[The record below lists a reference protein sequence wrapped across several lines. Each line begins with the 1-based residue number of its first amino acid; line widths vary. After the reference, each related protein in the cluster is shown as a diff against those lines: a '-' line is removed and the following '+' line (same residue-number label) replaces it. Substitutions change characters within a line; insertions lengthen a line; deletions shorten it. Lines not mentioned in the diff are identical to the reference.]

1 MGDDTWK
8 LVLGRSATRNQRQ
21 TANQRLLAQEVL
33 QMLLGSQRPIR
44 SNGRQG
50 TKEWTCVQ
58 CKCPNFLSRT
68 FCRHCSASCPAQRN
82 PQRPQQQARV
92 PVTEEPKEPA
102 VRLAPW
108 AKVRAA
114 AQDATTLEAALTAAK
129 VAGGSASDAVIIELE
144 QKLLVARK
152 ASTDTRPLTEKLA
165 GCREAIA
172 RREKKLCAADE
183 ALQQAQRTRDD
194 VAADLEE
201 HRQHLKQLEMESARH
216 TAPDHE
222 SAAVPEALQQLRDEL
237 NALKTAH
244 EVAKAELARQ
254 GAEQLEHF
262 RREYASIAAERDSL
276 RCELS
281 AAKGQVAADVAIRDV
296 PTLEAELVA
305 KEADLAAARSA
316 GDVDKYEQIS
326 AEHARLSSALA
337 RAMRMRVRA

>member
-1 MGDDTWK
+1 MAGD
-8 LVLGRSATRNQRQ
+8 
-21 TANQRLLAQEVL
+21 
-33 QMLLGSQRPIR
+33 
-44 SNGRQG
+44 
-50 TKEWTCVQ
+50 
-58 CKCPNFLSRT
+58 
-68 FCRHCSASCPAQRN
+68 
-82 PQRPQQQARV
+82 
-92 PVTEEPKEPA
+92 
-102 VRLAPW
+102 
-108 AKVRAA
+108 
-114 AQDATTLEAALTAAK
+114 
-129 VAGGSASDAVIIELE
+129 SASDAVIIEFE

-165 GCREAIA
+165 GFREAIA

-194 VAADLEE
+194 VAADHEE

-237 NALKTAH
+237 NALKTAN

-281 AAKGQVAADVAIRDV
+281 AAKGQVAADVAKD
-296 PTLEAELVA
+296 
-305 KEADLAAARSA
+305 ADLAAARSA

-337 RAMRMRVRA
+337 RAMRTRVRA